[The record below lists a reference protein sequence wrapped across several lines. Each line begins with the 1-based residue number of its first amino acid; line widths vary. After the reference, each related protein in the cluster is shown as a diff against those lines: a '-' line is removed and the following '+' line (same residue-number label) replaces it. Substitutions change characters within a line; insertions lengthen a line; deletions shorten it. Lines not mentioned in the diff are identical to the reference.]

1 MAAQINPN
9 PTALEK
15 IRREAGLS
23 RKKLGEISGVS
34 FRLIEQY
41 EQRYRTINGASVVTV
56 YALAKALNVPIENLI
71 EPEEET
77 EKL

>member
-1 MAAQINPN
+1 MATLNPN

-15 IRREAGLS
+15 IRRESGLS

-41 EQRYRTINGASVVTV
+41 EQRYRSINGASVVSV
-56 YALAKALNVPIENLI
+56 LALAKALNVPIENLI

-77 EKL
+77 EK

>member
-23 RKKLGEISGVS
+23 RKKLGEVSGVNW
-34 FRLIEQY
+34 RTIEGY
-41 EQRYRTINGASVVTV
+41 EQRKRNINIAPVVNV
-56 YALAKALNVPIENLI
+56 LALSKALNVPIENLL
-71 EPEEET
+71 EPESEER
-77 EKL
+77 E

>member
-1 MAAQINPN
+1 MATLNPN

-23 RKKLGEISGVS
+23 RKKLGEISGANW
-34 FRLIEQY
+34 RAIENY
-41 EQRYRTINGASVVTV
+41 EQRRRPINMAPVSIV
-56 YALAKALNVPIENLI
+56 YSLAKALNVPIENLL

-77 EKL
+77 EK

>member
-23 RKKLGEISGVS
+23 RKKLGDISGVS

-41 EQRYRTINGASVVTV
+41 EQRYRSINGASVVSV
-56 YALAKALNVPIENLI
+56 LALAKALNVPIENLI

-77 EKL
+77 EK